1 MTELERT
8 LTVQR
13 DALGA
18 TLRDLLD
25 GADLAASEQERSYVA
40 ARHTLESVFGP
51 INPALLAPRMV
62 AYDYNGRG

>member
-18 TLRDLLD
+18 ALRDLLD
-25 GADLAASEQERSYVA
+25 GADRTASERTHVA
-40 ARHTLESVFGP
+40 ARKTLKSVFGP
-51 INPALLAPRMV
+51 INPALARRMV
-62 AYDYNGRG
+62 AYDYNGHS

>member
-25 GADLAASEQERSYVA
+25 GADRPASEQERTYVT
-40 ARHTLESVFGP
+40 ARNTLKSVFGP
-51 INPALLAPRMV
+51 INPALAPRMV
-62 AYDYNGRG
+62 AYDYNGRS